1 MIGSRLRGLYLTSVG
16 PKNPP
21 STASESQHMFIK
33 RPKHWV
39 LGIAMALA
47 IAYFMSVAAAEH
59 ENPELLL

>member
-1 MIGSRLRGLYLTSVG
+1 
-16 PKNPP
+16 
-21 STASESQHMFIK
+21 MFIK

-47 IAYFMSVAAAEH
+47 IAYFMSVAAADH